1 MTHKSNASG
10 ATSDALRISGSTRV
24 CAIIGD
30 PIRHTLSPFIHN
42 AAFRS
47 LKLDLVYVPFHV
59 RRSELAAAIDG
70 FRSLGVLGINVTM
83 PHKSQVMRFL
93 DKIENTA
100 KKIGAVNTIVTKNA
114 KLHGYN
120 TDGEAAITA
129 LSRLGSLSGRKALIL
144 GAGGAA
150 RAIAYQL
157 SKTADSIVILN
168 RTRSNGML
176 LASNITKWNGIP
188 SSSNDLNRSSLR
200 REAKSRDLL
209 INTLPV
215 SVFPRFANIL
225 IEERLVT
232 RDMLVMDANYEHES
246 HFLEKARLAGVK
258 AIDGLEMLI
267 EQAAYSFK
275 LWTGLDAPIDVMRQ
289 AAISERASR

>member
-1 MTHKSNASG
+1 MTHKSNVIG
-10 ATSDALRISGSTRV
+10 AANGAVSVSGSTRV

-30 PIRHTLSPFIHN
+30 PIGHTLSPIIHN

-47 LKLDLVYVPFHV
+47 LRLDLVYVPFHV
-59 RRSELAAAIDG
+59 RRSELGAAIEG
-70 FRSLGVLGINVTM
+70 LRSLGVLGINVTI
-83 PHKSQVMRFL
+83 PHKSQVLRFL

-100 KKIGAVNTIVTKNA
+100 NKIGAVNTIVTRNA
-114 KLHGYN
+114 RLHGHN

-168 RTRSNGML
+168 RTRSNGTL
-176 LASNITKWNGIP
+176 LASNITEWNGIP
-188 SSSNDLNRSSLR
+188 SRSNDLNRANLR
-200 REAKSRDLL
+200 RETKARDLL
-209 INTLPV
+209 INTLPA

-225 IEERLVT
+225 IEEHLVT
-232 RDMLVMDANYEHES
+232 QDMLVMDANYEHEN
-246 HFLEKARLAGVK
+246 HFLENARLAGAK

-267 EQAAYSFK
+267 EQAACSFK

-289 AAISERASR
+289 AAISARASR

>member
-24 CAIIGD
+24 CAVIGD
-30 PIRHTLSPFIHN
+30 PIGHTLSPFIHN

-47 LKLDLVYVPFHV
+47 LRLDLVYVPFHV
-59 RRSELAAAIDG
+59 RKSELGAAIEG
-70 FRSLGVLGINVTM
+70 LSSLGVLGINVTM
-83 PHKSQVMRFL
+83 PHKSQVLRFL

-114 KLHGYN
+114 RLHGYN

-129 LSRLGSLSGRKALIL
+129 LSHLGSLSGRKVLIL

-176 LASNITKWNGIP
+176 LASNIMKWNGIP

-232 RDMLVMDANYEHES
+232 REMLVMDANYEHES
-246 HFLEKARLAGVK
+246 NFLEKARLAGIK

-267 EQAAYSFK
+267 EQAASSFR
-275 LWTGLDAPIDVMRQ
+275 LWTGLDAPVDVMRQ
-289 AAISERASR
+289 AAIIARASR

>member
-10 ATSDALRISGSTRV
+10 AAYDASRINGSTRL
-24 CAIIGD
+24 CAVIGD
-30 PIRHTLSPFIHN
+30 PIGHTLSPFIHN

-59 RRSELAAAIDG
+59 RRSELAAAIEG
-70 FRSLGVLGINVTM
+70 LRSLEVLGINVTM
-83 PHKSQVMRFL
+83 PHKSQVLRFL
-93 DKIENTA
+93 DKIEDTA

-114 KLHGYN
+114 RLRGYN
-120 TDGEAAITA
+120 TDGKAAITV
-129 LSRLGSLSGRKALIL
+129 LSRLESLSGRKALIL

-157 SKTADSIVILN
+157 SKTADNIVILN
-168 RTRSNGML
+168 RTRSTGTL
-176 LASNITKWNGIP
+176 LASNITEWNGIP
-188 SSSNDLNRSSLR
+188 SRSFDLNRSNLR
-200 REAKSRDLL
+200 KEAKSRDLL

-232 RDMLVMDANYEHES
+232 REMLVMDTNYEHES
-246 HFLEKARLAGVK
+246 NFLEKARLAGVK

-267 EQAAYSFK
+267 EQAASSFR
-275 LWTGLDAPIDVMRQ
+275 LWTGLDAPVDIMRQ
-289 AAISERASR
+289 AAISARTSR

>member
-1 MTHKSNASG
+1 MNHQSNASP
-10 ATSDALRISGSTRV
+10 TTNDALRISGSTRI

-30 PIRHTLSPFIHN
+30 PIAHTLSPSIHN

-47 LKLDLVYVPFHV
+47 LKLDIVYVPFHV
-59 RRSELAAAIDG
+59 RRSELGAAIEG
-70 FRSLGVLGINVTM
+70 FRSLGVLGINVTR
-83 PHKSQVMRFL
+83 PHKSRVLRFL
-93 DKIENTA
+93 DKIETTA
-100 KKIGAVNTIVTKNA
+100 KKIGAVNTIVRKNDR
-114 KLHGYN
+114 LHGYN

-150 RAIAYQL
+150 KAIAYQL
-157 SKTADSIVILN
+157 SKMADSIVILN
-168 RTRSNGML
+168 RTRSNGTR
-176 LASNITKWNGIP
+176 LASNITEWNGIP
-188 SSSNDLNRSSLR
+188 SRSYALDRPNLR

-215 SVFPRFANIL
+215 SVFPRFANVL

-246 HFLEKARLAGVK
+246 NLLTKAQLAGAK
-258 AIDGLEMLI
+258 AINGLDMLT
-267 EQAAYSFK
+267 EQAACSFK

-289 AAISERASR
+289 AAVNKRASP